1 MAYWFLPYIIMNQ
14 PQVHVCPL
22 PLGPPPS
29 PPTPSTPLG
38 CHRALGLSCLGYR
51 APSHWQSLLHMVMEM
66 FQCSCLNA
74 SHPLLPPLC
83 PQVSSLC
90 LHLLMPYRQV
100 HQYRHLSRFYTYA
113 LMQDMCSFLS
123 DFLHSVLKA
132 LSSSTSLE
140 LSQMHSF
147 LWLCVIL
154 FNWYKYWTISLPWGI
169 STFWCWLIM
178 FSLEM

>member
-1 MAYWFLPYIIMNQ
+1 MAYWFPPYIAMNQ
-14 PQVHVCPL
+14 PQVHVRPL
-22 PLGPPPS
+22 PLEAPPS

-74 SHPLLPPLC
+74 SHPLLPQLC

-90 LHLLMPYRQV
+90 LHLLMPYKQV
-100 HQYRHLSRFYTYA
+100 HQYRHLSRFHTYA
-113 LMQDMCSFLS
+113 LMQDICSFLS
-123 DFLHSVLKA
+123 GLLHSELKA

-147 LWLCVIL
+147 LWLWIIL
-154 FNWYKYWTISLPWGI
+154 FNWYKYCTI
-169 STFWCWLIM
+169 
-178 FSLEM
+178 FSALRNYQHSGFG